1 MASIGHVA
9 VGMACGRAYSD
20 DPRTMRRAMLAFS
33 AISLWPDLDY
43 IGFVLG
49 VPYGH
54 SLGHRGFTHSILLAG
69 FVGLVAYVYARRN
82 GLAPARTAIF
92 SAVVAVSHPLLDITT
107 FGGGYGC
114 ALLWPLSDA
123 RFWSPVRLI
132 PVAPLG
138 LRLLSARGMMVMG
151 TELLLFAP
159 FFLFALIPRKR
170 PKAS

>member
-9 VGMACGRAYSD
+9 VGMASGRAYSD
-20 DPRTMRRAMLAFS
+20 DPRTMRRAMVVFS

-43 IGFVLG
+43 IGFVMG
-49 VPYGH
+49 IPYGD

-69 FVGLVAYVYARRN
+69 FVGLVAWVFAQRK
-82 GLAPARTAIF
+82 GLPPRRTAF
-92 SAVVAVSHPLLDITT
+92 FAALVAVSHPLLDTMT

-114 ALLWPLSDA
+114 ALLWPLSDT
-123 RFWSPVRLI
+123 RFWSPVRII

-138 LRLLSARGMMVMG
+138 LRLLSPRGLMVMG

-159 FFLFALIPRKR
+159 FFLFALIPRKK